1 MTLRWYQVNAVQSV
15 FDYFREKD
23 GSPCV
28 VLPTGSGKTH
38 VIAELCR
45 QTVAWGGR
53 ALVLAHVRELLEQ
66 SREKLSLYLPSEMVG
81 VYSAGLNERKT
92 DAPVIVAGIQ
102 SVYHRAEELGP
113 FFLIVVDE
121 AHLIPPEGCGRY
133 RTFLEEEKKV
143 SPKARLVGLTATPY
157 RLGSG
162 WITRDRASQDDKSE
176 RLLDEIVFEVPVVE
190 LISDGTL
197 SSLISK
203 GSRSALDLSK
213 IHTVRG
219 DFDEG
224 EVEKLLDRRSILDP
238 ICNEIV
244 EKTRERKKVLIF
256 CNRVASAKKVAQK
269 IRPQDADHDAV
280 VVDGSTSARD
290 RDEIVRRFRGEE
302 SANLFGEISTKP
314 LKYVCNCG
322 VFTTGF
328 DAPNVD
334 CVVLIRPT
342 KSLALYQQMV
352 GRGLRRAPEKHDCL
366 VLDFGGNIDRHGP
379 LDMPRVESGVESQT
393 KKTWREC
400 SECRSFVSYAYKVC
414 PICGFVFQRNAVDPN
429 AGLTAKASK
438 SELLGE
444 APEPTVEEYDVTGVL
459 FSEHYKKDDPDK
471 PPTFQV
477 EYRRGEFS
485 RSIREWL
492 CVEHSSAWAR
502 KRFVKWWSAKSKVA
516 PPPTTELAVLWAQNG
531 ALATPTRIRATTRP
545 GTFFPEIEW
554 LEASEIPD
562 FDPNDVKDPDEEFYN
577 EFEEFSRYD
586 EEESEGVDVADRRDD
601 DGKNFEIRELY
612 AVPQS
617 CPPVEKKTVRCKD
630 CGEWNDYGLDDFSG
644 FCRAYNVQQNGTSPA
659 CSDSFKVRWIDPDVP
674 F

>member
-53 ALVLAHVRELLEQ
+53 ALVLAHVKELLEQ
-66 SREKLSLYLPSEMVG
+66 SREKLSLYLPPETIG
-81 VYSAGLNERKT
+81 VYSAGLNERTT

-102 SVYHRAEELGP
+102 SVYQRAAELGP

-133 RTFLEEEKKV
+133 RRFLEEEQTV

-162 WITRDRASQDDKSE
+162 WITRDRADDEDKAD
-176 RLLDEIVFEVPVVE
+176 RLLDEIVYEVPVVE

-197 SSLISK
+197 SNLVSQ
-203 GSRSALDLSK
+203 GTRCALDLSGV
-213 IHTVRG
+213 HTVRG

-244 EKTRERKKVLIF
+244 EKTRDRKKVLVF
-256 CNRVASAKKVAQK
+256 CNRVASAQRVAQK
-269 IRPQDADHDAV
+269 LRTQDPEHDAV
-280 VVDGSTSARD
+280 VVDGSTPAGERE
-290 RDEIVRRFRGEE
+290 EIVRRFRGEE
-302 SANLFGEISTKP
+302 SVDLFGNVSTKP

-334 CVVLIRPT
+334 AVALIRPT

-379 LDMPRVESGVESQT
+379 LDMPRVESGVESQA

-400 SECRSFVSYAYKVC
+400 SECHSFVSYAYKVC
-414 PICGFVFQRNAVDPN
+414 PICGYVFPGSSVDPN
-429 AGLTAKASK
+429 AGLTAKSSK
-438 SELLGE
+438 SALVGE
-444 APEPTVEEYDVTGVL
+444 AAEPTVEEYDVTGVC
-459 FSEHYKKDDPDK
+459 FSEHYKKDDPSK

-477 EYRRGEFS
+477 EYKRGEFS

-492 CVEHSSAWAR
+492 CVEHSSDWAR
-502 KRFVKWWSAKSKVA
+502 RRFVKWWSAKSKVA
-516 PPPTTELAVLWAQNG
+516 PPTTAADAVLWAKNG
-531 ALATPTRIRATTRP
+531 ALATPTRIRATTKP
-545 GTFFPEIEW
+545 GSYFPEIEW

-562 FDPNDVKDPDEEFYN
+562 FDPENVKTDEEEFY
-577 EFEEFSRYD
+577 EGFEEFEDFSGDRD
-586 EEESEGVDVADRRDD
+586 ADPRADD
-601 DGKNFEIRELY
+601 DKNFEIRELY

-617 CPPVEKKTVRCKD
+617 CPPAEKKTVRCQN
-630 CGEWNDYGLDDFSG
+630 CGEWNDYGLEDYSG
-644 FCRAYNVQQNGTSPA
+644 FCWAYNCEQLGTSPA
-659 CSDSFKVRWIDPDVP
+659 CSEHFKERFIDPDLP